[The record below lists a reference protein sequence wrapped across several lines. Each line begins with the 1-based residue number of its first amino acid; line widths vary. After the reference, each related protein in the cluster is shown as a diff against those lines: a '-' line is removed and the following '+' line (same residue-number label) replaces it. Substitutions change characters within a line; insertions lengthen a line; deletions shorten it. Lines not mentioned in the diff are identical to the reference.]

1 MVCDMSIVFWF
12 SSFMACGT
20 EEQVE
25 SSPVKEQPMIVEE
38 VPDEPEQPNHQPHVV
53 SLSFTKNSYIYSD
66 TIEVE
71 YETFDPDGDAT
82 REELFWTVNGQ
93 ELISEKGRKL
103 RRKNIKKGD
112 EILATLVVKDG
123 MLENQQSIKTII
135 GNAPP
140 QWLRDPR
147 TLTKIDGYT
156 VEAVDPDGDMLTYR
170 LEGAPK
176 GMSISNQGRIS
187 YKGSTSEPGGEYTIR
202 VIAEDPEKALVQ
214 WSFSIQLTPGSDVSP

>member
-1 MVCDMSIVFWF
+1 
-12 SSFMACGT
+12 MACST
-20 EEQVE
+20 EEPAEV
-25 SSPVKEQPMIVEE
+25 SPVQEQPASVEE
-38 VPDEPEQPNHQPHVV
+38 VLEEPEQPNHQPHVV

-71 YETFDPDGDAT
+71 YETFDPDGDST
-82 REELFWTVNGQ
+82 REEIFWTVNGK

-112 EILATLVVKDG
+112 EIIATLVVKDN
-123 MLENQQSIKTII
+123 MLENQQSIKTVV

-147 TLTKIDGYT
+147 TLTTIDGYT
-156 VEAVDPDGDMLTYR
+156 VQAVDPDGDALTYR

-187 YKGSTSEPGGEYTIR
+187 YKGSTSEPGGDYTIR

-214 WSFSIQLTPGSDVSP
+214 WSFSIQLTSGSNSAP